1 MGLLMQLGVPMSLG
15 MEGSASVPSFA
26 MFSGMWTI
34 MMVAM
39 MLPSTYPTLLLHR
52 SVYNQRHPH
61 SAAGTW
67 PFAFGYFAVW
77 ALAGAIFYSV
87 YVGIGSLRSAMAVSD
102 ATVVRFAGLCL
113 VTAGVYQCTR
123 LKFACLKHC
132 RSPLSFVME
141 HWRDGIAGS
150 VRLGAAHGFYCFG
163 CCWGLMVILFAMGV
177 MHLGWM
183 AAVGVLILMEKL
195 LPSATWLPKLSGA
208 MMIATG
214 SLVFGFPSLLAHL
227 TSHVPLR

>member
-1 MGLLMQLGVPMSLG
+1 
-15 MEGSASVPSFA
+15 MEGSASLASFA

-39 MLPSTYPTLLLHR
+39 MLPSTYPTLLLHH
-52 SVYNQRHPH
+52 SVYSQRHRH

-67 PFAFGYFAVW
+67 LFAFGYFAVW
-77 ALAGAIFYSV
+77 ALAGALFYLL
-87 YVGIGSLRSAMAVSD
+87 YVGIGYLRSAMAVSD

-113 VTAGVYQCTR
+113 VTAGVYQCTG
-123 LKFACLKHC
+123 LKFACLNRC
-132 RSPLSFVME
+132 RSPLSFVMG
-141 HWRDGIAGS
+141 HWRDGIVGT
-150 VRLGAAHGFYCFG
+150 VRLGAAHGLYCFG
-163 CCWGLMVILFAMGV
+163 CCLGLMVILFAMGV

-183 AAVGVLILMEKL
+183 AAVGVLILLEKL

-214 SLVFGFPSLLAHL
+214 SIVFGFPSLLAHL
-227 TSHVPLR
+227 SSQVTLPH